1 MKKGFSLIEIII
13 VIVLLGIVSGLGA
26 ALFSVVFR
34 GYTDTATKDFLFAE
48 SKFII
53 ERIDRE
59 LRGSIPNTVRLHNSN
74 EAIQFG
80 KFSSASYYEEVT
92 EKDKIRIPESGVL
105 SVGSRVSIYNTNDSH
120 FYNNTRIYTVT
131 DIHTDN
137 SSDNVTLDKD
147 ISNAS
152 PYFRFF
158 KVESPVT
165 IYKSGSFLKICFG
178 YSINNIVDGI
188 DDGSCSVMGS
198 FVDSVSFDYQPGNTQ
213 RNGIVKIDLR
223 LKKGDT
229 QIVQKHQF
237 HIRNTP

>member
-1 MKKGFSLIEIII
+1 MKKGFTLIELII

-59 LRGSIPNTVRLHNSN
+59 IRSSIPNTVRLHNSN
-74 EAIQFG
+74 QAIQFG
-80 KFSSASYYEEVT
+80 KFSSASYYEELT
-92 EKDKIRIPESGVL
+92 QKDKIGIPESGIL
-105 SVGSRVSIYNTNDSH
+105 SVGSKISIYNTNDSH
-120 FYNNTRIYTVT
+120 FYNNIRIYKV
-131 DIHTDN
+131 IDN
-137 SSDNVTLDKD
+137 SSDNVTLDKN
-147 ISNAS
+147 ISKNS
-152 PYFRFF
+152 PYLRFF
-158 KVESPVT
+158 KVDTPVT
-165 IYKSGSFLKICFG
+165 IYKSGNFIKICFG
-178 YSINNIVDGI
+178 YQIDNTIDGI

-198 FVDSVSFDYQPGNTQ
+198 FVDSVNFDYQPGDTQ
-213 RNGIVKIDLR
+213 RNAIVNIDLR

-229 QIVQKHQF
+229 QIIQKHQV